1 MTDKREGKH
10 TVPPTLREL
19 QALMQAAILRGDD
32 ALLAQLTDGA
42 HASRKTLLGVYRHA
56 YMARLVEVLSNEY
69 PVLRRYMGEEPFRA
83 LARAFLTA
91 HPSRTQNARWV
102 GRSLPEFARQH
113 WAERARPEVAELGEI
128 ERAVSDAFDSA
139 DAPILRFADL
149 AAIEP
154 GAWGQL
160 TLELHPSVRLL
171 HGETNAFDIWKA
183 LKDDAPAPPLQRPDQ
198 PEHWIVWRNGT
209 TPKVRPMP
217 YEEAMMCE
225 EASRGSTFGALCQML
240 ATYDDPDN
248 APLRA
253 AQYLGAWVESEMLT
267 AAKLAA
273 RPEPLLRDRQRHPA

>member
-1 MTDKREGKH
+1 MTDKGERKH
-10 TVPPTLREL
+10 AAPPTLREL

-32 ALLAQLTDGA
+32 ALLAQLADGA
-42 HASRKTLLGVYRHA
+42 HASRETLLGVYRHA
-56 YMARLVEVLSNEY
+56 YMARLVEVLSHEY
-69 PVLRRYMGEEPFRA
+69 PLMCRYMGEEPFRA

-113 WAERARPEVAELGEI
+113 WAERMHPEIAELGEI

-139 DAPILRFADL
+139 DAPILCFADL

-160 TLELHPSVRLL
+160 TFERHPSVRLL
-171 HGETNAFDIWKA
+171 HGETNAFGIWKA
-183 LKDDAPAPPLQRPDQ
+183 LKDEAPVPPVHRPDQ
-198 PEHWIVWRNGT
+198 AEHWIVWRHGT
-209 TPKVRPMP
+209 TPKVRRMP

-225 EASRGSTFGALCQML
+225 EAARGATFGALCQML

-267 AAKLAA
+267 TARLVA